1 MHKKLTITVDEAIY
15 EGLHRQ
21 IGRRKISQFIEELV
35 RPYVS
40 GQSLEAAYRE
50 MAQDEEAETEA
61 LEWSEA
67 LIGDITDEPQ

>member
-1 MHKKLTITVDEAIY
+1 MHKKLTITVDEAVY
-15 EGLHRQ
+15 EGLYRQ

-40 GQSLEAAYRE
+40 EQSLGAAYRE
-50 MAQDEEAETEA
+50 MARDEEAETEA

-67 LIGDITDEPQ
+67 LIGDVADEPR